1 MAHPENVA
9 TPATPPRDA
18 RHHLLTKSP
27 EVLSAS
33 GQSPPA
39 PDPRTQLRACTPK
52 RHRPT
57 SERDSGHEGPPR
69 SALHNRPEP
78 CLLGARCAPRTLV
91 SQPCGT
97 PRERGDPRGAWACTR
112 ECTEPPLVDPRSA
125 PTGSLGTSLAP
136 PPLGQPGVLRVC
148 ISDPPKVVL
157 DLPPQA
163 FRAPSACNHPPGPRR
178 AQPDVPRVC
187 FTDPPKVVSD
197 LPPQAFRAPRVQ
209 QPPWLAAPPACTC
222 GRHHGAQGSPRLTPP
237 GASSPRRQ
245 PQASPSWHDR
255 PRTTTP
261 PSTLTHRPPA

>member
-148 ISDPPKVVL
+148 ISDPPKVV
-157 DLPPQA
+157 
-163 FRAPSACNHPPGPRR
+163 
-178 AQPDVPRVC
+178 
-187 FTDPPKVVSD
+187 SD